1 MANKDATE
9 GGAGV
14 GGVLP
19 GATRLLIGGDVDELP
34 KAEMEMLLV
43 SDNEAETAVALE
55 LLHLACLNS
64 SCSGNGNLTTATGG
78 CKCGVRDCGRAGA
91 EELGGDGV
99 NFGTSIWVW
108 WAAGGAKGGGSER

>member
-1 MANKDATE
+1 MANKEATTT
-9 GGAGV
+9 GTGV
-14 GGVLP
+14 GVLP
-19 GATRLLIGGDVDELP
+19 RLLIGGDADELLR
-34 KAEMEMLLV
+34 AEMEMQLV
-43 SDNEAETAVALE
+43 SDGAETAVALE
-55 LLHLACLNS
+55 LHLACLNS

-78 CKCGVRDCGRAGA
+78 CNCGVRDCGRAGA

>member
-1 MANKDATE
+1 MAADDD
-9 GGAGV
+9 GGV
-14 GGVLP
+14 GGEGVTSWL
-19 GATRLLIGGDVDELP
+19 
-34 KAEMEMLLV
+34 
-43 SDNEAETAVALE
+43 
-55 LLHLACLNS
+55 LACLNS

-108 WAAGGAKGGGSER
+108 WAAGGAKVGGRGFSERKSSNLSERYPSSVSDTIRRLSTRAV

>member
-1 MANKDATE
+1 M
-9 GGAGV
+9 
-14 GGVLP
+14 GVLP
-19 GATRLLIGGDVDELP
+19 RLLIGGDADELGP
-34 KAEMEMLLV
+34 RAETEMQLV
-43 SDNEAETAVALE
+43 SDTGAETAVALE
-55 LLHLACLNS
+55 LHLACLNS

-78 CKCGVRDCGRAGA
+78 CNCGVSDCGRAGA